1 MHTINAYELPR
12 CRSVDSEY
20 CVYVDVVEISDGN
33 LGQNYYLNKLN
44 QTGEALL
51 NFYESLAPMGTA
63 VRYYFDQRCA
73 FYSGCELLNQSLTD
87 IFGSIKMKPTSIIW
101 PL

>member
-1 MHTINAYELPR
+1 MHIINSYELSR
-12 CRSVDSEY
+12 CRSHESES
-20 CVYVDVVEISDGN
+20 CIYVDVVEISDGN

-51 NFYESLAPMGTA
+51 NFYESLAPLGTA

-73 FYSGCELLNQSLTD
+73 FYSGYKVCTTKFVVQLLNQSR
-87 IFGSIKMKPTSIIW
+87 
-101 PL
+101 